1 VVRRNKVL
9 ENFRS
14 GGRAHATCDHHIF
27 NGNRNSRQSRQ
38 RLARGGQRVDAPGLR
53 QRALFAKRQ
62 KRANLGVF
70 FSDSRVAILSQR
82 GRARLP
88 LRDLAPN
95 LINRHGTKSSG
106 IWLSTA
112 ISQSPSAPRTA
123 SRP

>member
-1 VVRRNKVL
+1 
-9 ENFRS
+9 
-14 GGRAHATCDHHIF
+14 
-27 NGNRNSRQSRQ
+27 
-38 RLARGGQRVDAPGLR
+38 

-112 ISQSPSAPRTA
+112 ISQSPWALRKT
-123 SRP
+123 SRPCLEHSSRRCRAAAICADRLSRRRGWHTRSARFPA